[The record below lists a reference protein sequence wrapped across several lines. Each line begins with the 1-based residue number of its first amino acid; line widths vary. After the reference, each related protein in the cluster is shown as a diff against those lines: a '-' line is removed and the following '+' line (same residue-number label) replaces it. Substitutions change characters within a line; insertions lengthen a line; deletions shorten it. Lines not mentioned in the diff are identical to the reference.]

1 MDDVLYGENML
12 APDEIEESELESEDF
27 LDDGFDI
34 DDAESPENLDFY

>member
-12 APDEIEESELESEDF
+12 EDDELDESELESEDF

-34 DDAESPENLDFY
+34 DLTDEDIL